1 MGDQMPQPGEE
12 VAPALGDAQ
21 QGRHLPDDDR
31 QPKAEHESG
40 LHGRGDEAGHEPD
53 VQDAEHHQHDADQDG
68 QGRRQVAEAGRVA
81 QGDGRHQRRRDGR
94 RGRGGAD
101 DQLPR
106 AAEQPVAQ
114 QPAEGAN
121 RPACGGSWAIW
132 A

>member
-1 MGDQMPQPGEE
+1 MGDQMPQLGEE

-94 RGRGGAD
+94 RAEVGLTTSCRE
-101 DQLPR
+101 LPNS
-106 AAEQPVAQ
+106 P
-114 QPAEGAN
+114 
-121 RPACGGSWAIW
+121 
-132 A
+132 